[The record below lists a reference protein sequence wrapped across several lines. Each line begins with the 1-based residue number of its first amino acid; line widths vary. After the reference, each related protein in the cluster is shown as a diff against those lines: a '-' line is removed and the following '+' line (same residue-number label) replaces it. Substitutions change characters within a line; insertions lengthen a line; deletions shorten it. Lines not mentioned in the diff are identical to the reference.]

1 LDAGRAYITR
11 APWLVVIPGL
21 VIVALALAATSLG
34 GRLRDALE
42 TGEKA

>member
-34 GRLRDALE
+34 GRLRTALD